1 MVKRLRYIIES
12 KVLNSAQKS
21 VSILRPAKTI
31 TLQSCDAEN
40 ASEDTIVMAAK
51 EKGERFS
58 LGDLLRC

>member
-21 VSILRPAKTI
+21 VSILRPA
-31 TLQSCDAEN
+31 TLQNCDAEN